1 MRNLHLDLRSNYVDI
16 EGIIKENKE
25 ASQIFIKNKWPTIK
39 PIAFALYLKFKERVK
54 INRILRHLTEG
65 NRSEFEVFIVRKS
78 IKIRNFKVL

>member
-1 MRNLHLDLRSNYVDI
+1 MSWNN
-16 EGIIKENKE
+16 
-25 ASQIFIKNKWPTIK
+25 K
-39 PIAFALYLKFKERVK
+39 PIAFVLYLKLKERVK